1 MSSYGLE
8 LGGSSAPRRLS
19 REARIGIA
27 SVAAVVAIRIVG
39 GNFIANDWEGWGT
52 FIPTAIGAAVEGLL
66 LWGVV
71 FGLVVRLAAR
81 GGGYRPAVVAL
92 TTGAFAVLSLAIPY
106 SAPQAILGAGA
117 VALGLV
123 AVDRAEHRTPELL
136 GRAAIVSGLFV
147 IVIWLSFIAITFV
160 TGDWPDV
167 SL

>member
-8 LGGSSAPRRLS
+8 LEGSSAPRRLS

-27 SVAAVVAIRIVG
+27 SVAAVVAIRVVG

-52 FIPTAIGAAVEGLL
+52 FIPTALGAAAEGLL

-81 GGGYRPAVVAL
+81 GGGSRPAVVAL

-106 SAPQAILGAGA
+106 SAPQAVLGAGA

-123 AVDRAEHRTPELL
+123 AVDGSERRTSQLL
-136 GRAAIVSGLFV
+136 GRAAVAIGLLV
-147 IVIWLSFIAITFV
+147 IALWLSFIAITFV
-160 TGDWPDV
+160 TGEWPDV